1 MEIDGHKTGGHP
13 GVETF
18 LDELYEHFKS
28 VREDTITRL
37 GRGDALHIIDF
48 HGNNWIDMNSWI
60 SSKYEGE
67 EWTQVVF
74 LQFSRL
80 FKEIYWLQFLFHHG
94 NYPMI
99 YRTLRYI
106 LELIAQS
113 YYVDSQYPNLS
124 LDEKM
129 EKTEEI
135 EESVYGWSLV
145 KVVLCEVS
153 DSTEESIRSNFKP
166 LWDYLNKHVHP
177 SAKQIDIVATEDFPS
192 LLTDSFNEKLARDVL
207 RATDEI
213 FDLVNMIVVRKF
225 SRVRELVLQYK
236 FINEWDDYL
245 RNTMRL
251 VRGQLSV

>member
-1 MEIDGHKTGGHP
+1 MENDENKKAEHFR
-13 GVETF
+13 VEAY
-18 LDELYEHFKS
+18 LDELYKHLKS
-28 VREDTITRL
+28 VREETITRL

-48 HGNNWIDMNSWI
+48 HGNNWIDMHSWI
-60 SSKYEGE
+60 SSKYAGE
-67 EWTQVVF
+67 EGKQVGFFQF
-74 LQFSRL
+74 LRL

-166 LWDYLNKHVHP
+166 LWDYLNKHTHP
-177 SAKQIDIVATEDFPS
+177 SAKQMDIVATEDFSS
-192 LLTDSFNEKLARDVL
+192 LITDSFNKNLATNVL
-207 RATDEI
+207 RVTNEI
-213 FDLVNMIVVRKF
+213 FDLVNMIIVRQF
-225 SRVRELVLQYK
+225 SMAKESILQYK
-236 FINEWDDYL
+236 FINEWDKYL
-245 RNTMRL
+245 PNTMRL
-251 VRGQLSV
+251 VRG